1 MARIRWF
8 LAGAAA
14 AAGTLVAAP
23 DAYRRLRTLVEP
35 PERKALPPGPPP
47 EPQRRERARGRGHAR
62 GRPGSVDALRERIE
76 STRARVRQKA
86 AREPGDES

>member
-47 EPQRRERARGRGHAR
+47 EPEAAAETA
-62 GRPGSVDALRERIE
+62 PAVDPAESDALRERIE
-76 STRARVRQKA
+76 NTRARVRQKA
-86 AREPGDES
+86 AREPGGES